1 MKKRPV
7 GIGLT
12 GSFGMGN
19 SKGAAN
25 FRHLGLPV
33 FDADAAVREVQGPN
47 GVALPAIEAAAR
59 ALIARP
65 ELAPLFNPAHYRVA
79 HNELALIDGDGQL
92 HRIDRVVEHDD
103 GLWLI
108 DYKTGEDSLMADDA
122 ELVARHRP
130 QLDAY
135 RALLAALKPG
145 RAIRAA
151 LLRADGRLVDVAA
164 L

>member
-1 MKKRPV
+1 MASVDTPATRRGELFHACLERHAPP
-7 GIGLT
+7 
-12 GSFGMGN
+12 
-19 SKGAAN
+19 GAA
-25 FRHLGLPV
+25 RDLPQLAGRLGL
-33 FDADAAVREVQGPN
+33 AAE
-47 GVALPAIEAAAR
+47 LPAIEAAAR